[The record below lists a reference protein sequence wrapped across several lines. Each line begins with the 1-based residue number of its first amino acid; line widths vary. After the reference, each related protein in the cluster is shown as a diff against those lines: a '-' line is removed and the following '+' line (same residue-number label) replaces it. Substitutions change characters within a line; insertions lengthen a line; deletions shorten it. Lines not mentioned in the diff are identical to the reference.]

1 MEACKDIEKQCYA
14 MKLKALNMAYGVGAF
29 GAHIG
34 GGFSAMEI
42 LATLYSYAN
51 VNKNWNENRDRI
63 IISKGH
69 CTLAYYTALW
79 QKGFIPE
86 EALDTYDKS
95 GTLLYTHEHE
105 NKEYGIEFTGG
116 SLGLGMSYSVGVAL
130 ACKRKKLNNKVYVL
144 VGDGELDE
152 GICWEA
158 MMSMSNYHLDNI
170 VVIVDRNK
178 YQLDGPTIDVM
189 NQLSLEDKIKSFGF
203 TVETI
208 DGHNIEEISKA
219 LSASNISSPRAII
232 ADTIK
237 AHGISFLENSRK
249 SHQCALSKKNY
260 ERAVKE
266 IKEAYNGKL

>member
-1 MEACKDIEKQCYA
+1 MEECKDIERQCYA
-14 MKLKALNMAYGVGAF
+14 MKLKALDMAYGVGAF
-29 GAHIG
+29 GSHIG

-42 LATLYSYAN
+42 LATLYHYAN
-51 VNKNWNENRDRI
+51 VDKSWGEDRDRI

-86 EALDTYDKS
+86 EALDTYDKN

-105 NKEYGIEFTGG
+105 NRDYGIEFSGG
-116 SLGLGMSYSVGVAL
+116 SLGLGLSYAVGVAL
-130 ACKRKKLNNKVYVL
+130 GCKRKALNNRVFVL

-158 MMSMSNYHLDNI
+158 LMSMANYHLDNI
-170 VVIVDRNK
+170 TVIVDRNK
-178 YQLDGPTIDVM
+178 YQLDGPTVEVM
-189 NQLSLEDKIKSFGF
+189 NQYSLEDKFKSFGF
-203 TVETI
+203 VVDTI
-208 DGHNIEEISKA
+208 DGHNIEEIISA
-219 LSASNISSPRAII
+219 LNGGIANSPKAII

-237 AHGISFLENSRK
+237 AHGISFLENSNK
-249 SHQCALSKKNY
+249 SHQYALTKKNY
-260 ERAVKE
+260 GQAVAD

>member
-1 MEACKDIEKQCYA
+1 MVACDDIERQCYS
-14 MKLKALNMAYGVGAF
+14 MKLKALDMAYGVGVF

-34 GGFSAMEI
+34 GGFSVMEL
-42 LATLYSYAN
+42 LATLYNYAD
-51 VNKNWNENRDRI
+51 VDKSWKEDRDRI

-86 EALDTYDKS
+86 EALDTYDKN

-158 MMSMSNYHLDNI
+158 MMAIANYKLDNV

-178 YQLDGPTIDVM
+178 YQVDGTTSEVM
-189 NQLSLEDKIKSFGF
+189 NQLVLEDKFKSFGF
-203 TVETI
+203 VVETI
-208 DGHNIEEISKA
+208 DGHDIAGIRDA
-219 LSASNISSPRAII
+219 LSISHKGLPKAII

-237 AHGISFLENSRK
+237 AHGISFLENNKK

>member
-1 MEACKDIEKQCYA
+1 
-14 MKLKALNMAYGVGAF
+14 MKIKALHMAYGVGAF

-34 GGFSAMEI
+34 GGFSAMEL
-42 LATLYSYAN
+42 LATLYNYAN
-51 VNKNWNENRDRI
+51 VDKNWRDDRDRI

-86 EALDTYDKS
+86 EALDTYDKN
-95 GTLLYTHEHE
+95 GTILYSHEHE
-105 NKEYGIEFTGG
+105 NKDYGIEFSGG
-116 SLGLGMSYSVGVAL
+116 SLGLGVSYAVGVAL
-130 ACKRKKLNNKVYVL
+130 GCKRKGLNNKVYIL

-158 MMSMSNYHLDNI
+158 FMSMANYNLDNVI
-170 VVIVDRNK
+170 VIVDRNK
-178 YQLDGPTIDVM
+178 YQVDGTTTEVM
-189 NQLSLEDKIKSFGF
+189 NQLVLEDKFKSFGF

-208 DGHNIEEISKA
+208 DGHDIGEISKV
-219 LSASNISSPRAII
+219 LSEAQKGSPRVII

-237 AHGISFLENSRK
+237 AHGISFLENNKK
-249 SHQCALSKKNY
+249 SHQCALTKKNY
-260 ERAVKE
+260 ERAVEE

>member
-14 MKLKALNMAYGVGAF
+14 MKLKALDMAYGVGAF

-86 EALDTYDKS
+86 EALETYDKN

-237 AHGISFLENSRK
+237 AHGISFLENNKK

>member
-1 MEACKDIEKQCYA
+1 MVACKNIEKQCYA
-14 MKLKALNMAYGVGAF
+14 MKLKALDMAYGVGAF

-86 EALDTYDKS
+86 EALETYDKN

-105 NKEYGIEFTGG
+105 NKEYGIEFSGG

-130 ACKRKKLNNKVYVL
+130 ACKRKRLNNKVYVL

-158 MMSMSNYHLDNI
+158 MMAMSNYHLDNI
-170 VVIVDRNK
+170 VVIIDRNK

-237 AHGISFLENSRK
+237 AHGISFLENNKK